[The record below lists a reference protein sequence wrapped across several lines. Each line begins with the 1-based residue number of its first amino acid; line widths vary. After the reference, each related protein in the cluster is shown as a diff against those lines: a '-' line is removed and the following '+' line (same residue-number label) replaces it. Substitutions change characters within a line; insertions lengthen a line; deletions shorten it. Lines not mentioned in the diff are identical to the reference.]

1 MCRGGEGTR
10 RLVRACDDGDMRVI
24 AGTRGGRRLIGP
36 DTADTRP
43 VTDRV
48 KESVFSSLGSLVMDA
63 EVADLFAGAG
73 SFGIESLSR
82 GAESAVFVEN
92 GRRALEALRRNL
104 TDLGLEGTVVQL
116 DVAQWVATPRG
127 PFDLV
132 FCDPPWPLT
141 SPSLAG
147 ILEDLTASLHEHA
160 LVIVTRRATDDVP
173 HPVGYAIDDERRHGD
188 TRIIRY
194 MLKDNR

>member
-1 MCRGGEGTR
+1 
-10 RLVRACDDGDMRVI
+10 VRACDHGGMRVI
-24 AGTRGGRRLIGP
+24 AGTRGGRRLTGP
-36 DTADTRP
+36 DTPDTRP

-48 KESVFSSLGSLVMDA
+48 KESVFSSLGSFVVGAD
-63 EVADLFAGAG
+63 VADLFAGAG

-92 GRRALEALRRNL
+92 GRKALESLRRNL
-104 TDLGLEGTVVQL
+104 ADLGLEGTVVQA
-116 DVAQWVATPRG
+116 DVAEWVVAPRG

-141 SPSLAG
+141 TPSLAA
-147 ILEDLTASLHEHA
+147 ILEDLTPSLAEDA

-173 HPVGYAIDDERRHGD
+173 YPTGYAIDDERRHGD

-194 MLKDNR
+194 MLKDNP